1 MRGLACAN
9 AAAAGTSSD
18 ISAQED
24 MIGLEIRYFVYPP
37 PVKIRLQAKF
47 LPTTCREYQDERPRP
62 SPRLRPGDTGH
73 PTQRLAPGWAPRPA
87 AGHLPGAPAV
97 CGAAPCPP
105 ALPTRSMS
113 SAITSLR
120 TNTTGH
126 RQALIRTW
134 TGCQINA
141 DAVRDDLRAFVAGQL
156 GRPAG
161 VLIPDETGS
170 NRRPSAFQD

>member
-1 MRGLACAN
+1 
-9 AAAAGTSSD
+9 
-18 ISAQED
+18 
-24 MIGLEIRYFVYPP
+24 
-37 PVKIRLQAKF
+37 
-47 LPTTCREYQDERPRP
+47 
-62 SPRLRPGDTGH
+62 
-73 PTQRLAPGWAPRPA
+73 
-87 AGHLPGAPAV
+87 
-97 CGAAPCPP
+97 
-105 ALPTRSMS
+105 MS

-126 RQALIRTW
+126 RLALIRTW